1 MGIHRNW
8 VAGVSFF
15 FLIAVTAVGQTPSLT
30 VTPLQVNLR
39 MVETGPLS
47 GSQTISVAS
56 STDWEVAMGDGPR
69 DMLLVN
75 KNKGTGTGTVISSLV
90 DWWCGS
96 RPPGTYVQ
104 TLVFAL
110 TSSPQTKQVVTI
122 NLTVIPKLPEP
133 KFTYLAGPTGCTTV
147 EGYPDDATCAVPDEK
162 PSGKFTPPGTGKTYT
177 DPNFGAQ
184 VRILTAPRSN
194 HGYSTPSAISANN
207 RYVIH
212 FQENEGT
219 RIIDFKTGKVV
230 RNGLGFSF
238 EGPIWDARNDDVI
251 YFLQGALVRQYKVS
265 NNQTSTVFDFG
276 ASPYKFTRISSG
288 GTGDGSKDNWIAIF
302 APDQQ
307 QICALSI
314 DTGAAYCAA
323 YTGIVQG
330 NVTVDFPMMTK
341 GPDKGNG
348 KRYVLLL
355 ANPNM
360 LVFSVNLS
368 AKKLDYIYRGGE
380 LLTSQGN
387 RDGICDPGEPCLG
400 SPHADTMEDA
410 AGNQYLVTAEE
421 SIVPCEFDIVAYQLN
436 KEDRPGLLVELGGGL
451 RRVMR
456 LYRCGGKDLWADI
469 HLGCA
474 KLSPQCVISIG
485 YNHFAYQYPINSTTP
500 IAHTPHVG
508 EVLVIK
514 NLTEVRRLF
523 MHRSMALSTEPD
535 QSYWTTPRACLSPD
549 GSYVMADSN
558 FGEPN
563 RHRVVVAETGTG
575 RVSLT
580 SPAAVNAASL
590 DAPVSPGSFVTL
602 LGNNLANCYQ
612 AATAF
617 PFPES
622 LCDTSVAFG
631 GTKAPLLYAS
641 PGQLNVL
648 LPDSVLPGTDTPVVV
663 KRGEAEDEQVTVTLP
678 AASVVTAAPAIFTY
692 QLSDG
697 KPRAVMQNPDGSLNG
712 PTELL
717 AGSRPLRV
725 NEVGVVYAN
734 GLGPTSPQPSI
745 TTPAPSQEPLA
756 RVTAETFVIVND
768 TPQQVF
774 YAGLTPQSSRLFQI
788 NFQLAPSTPIH
799 ANSDNFLWISV
810 NGRESPRLNISL
822 LP

>member
-1 MGIHRNW
+1 MGIYRGW
-8 VAGVSFF
+8 CFAFSFF
-15 FLIAVTAVGQTPSLT
+15 LLTAATALAQTPALT
-30 VTPLQVNLR
+30 VTPLQINLR

-47 GSQTISVAS
+47 GSQNISVAAS
-56 STDWEVAMGDGPR
+56 AAWDAAMGDGPK
-69 DMLLVN
+69 DMLQVN
-75 KNKGTGTGTVISSLV
+75 KNKGTGTDTVNSSLV

-104 TLVFAL
+104 TLVFSL
-110 TSSPQTKQVVTI
+110 TSSPQTKQVVTVT
-122 NLTVIPKLPEP
+122 LTVVPKLPEP
-133 KFTYLAGPTGCTTV
+133 KFTYLAGPTGCTKV
-147 EGYPDDATCAVPDEK
+147 DGYTDDATCAVPDEK
-162 PSGKFTPPGTGKTYT
+162 PVGKFTPPGTGKTYT

-184 VRILTAPRSN
+184 VRILTDPRSN
-194 HGYSTPSAISANN
+194 HGYSTPGAISANN
-207 RYVIH
+207 RYVVH

-230 RNGLGFSF
+230 RSGLAFSF
-238 EGPIWDARNDDVI
+238 EGPIWDARNEDVI

-265 NNQTSTVFDFG
+265 ANQTSTVFDFG
-276 ASPYKFTRISSG
+276 ASPYRFTRISSG
-288 GTGDGSKDNWIAIF
+288 GTGDGSKDNWITIY

-307 QICALSI
+307 QVCALAI
-314 DTGAAYCAA
+314 DTTTAYCAS

-330 NVTVDFPMMTK
+330 NVTVDFPMIAK

-368 AKKLDYIYRGGE
+368 AKKLDYVYRGGE

-410 AGNQYLVTAEE
+410 AGIQYLVTAQE
-421 SIVPCEFDIVAYQLN
+421 STVPCEFGIVAYQLN
-436 KEDRPGLLVELGGGL
+436 KEDRPGLPVELGGGL

-456 LYRCGGKDLWADI
+456 LYRCGGKDLWADL
-469 HLGCA
+469 HVGCA
-474 KLSPQCVISIG
+474 KLSPQCAISIG
-485 YNHFAYQYPINSTTP
+485 YNRFGFQYPVNATAAIQ
-500 IAHTPHVG
+500 HTPHVG

-523 MHRSMALSTEPD
+523 MHRSLALSSEPD
-535 QSYWTTPRACLSPD
+535 QSYWTTPRACMSPD

-558 FGEPN
+558 FGEAN
-563 RHRVVVAETGTG
+563 RHRVVVVETGTG
-575 RVSLT
+575 RASLN
-580 SPAAVNAASL
+580 SPPALNAASL

-612 AATAF
+612 SAADF

-648 LPDSVLPGTDTPVVV
+648 MPDGVRPGSDTPVVV
-663 KRGEAEDEQVTVTLP
+663 KRGDAEDEQVTVTLP

-697 KPRAVMQNPDGSLNG
+697 INRAVLQNPDGSLNG
-712 PTELL
+712 PAELL
-717 AGSRPLRV
+717 VGSRPLHV

-745 TTPAPSQEPLA
+745 ATPAPAQEPLA
-756 RVTAETFVIVND
+756 RVTSETFVIVND

-788 NFQLAPSTPIH
+788 NFQLAPSTPIRTD
-799 ANSDNFLWISV
+799 SENFLWISV